1 MARRRMFSL
10 DVVDTDRFL
19 DMPSSTQA
27 LYFHLGMRADD
38 DGFVASPKRTT
49 AMCGCSADDLNLLA
63 AKGFVKPFESG
74 VLVIVDWRKNNQIRP
89 DRYVPTQFQ
98 NEKAQLGMS
107 DGIPAVNQSTYQR
120 VPQVSIGK
128 GRTDKVSIKR
138 ERKAD
143 KPPRPRFTPPS
154 EDDAIAYFCEQGS
167 SAVEAKS
174 FIDYFTANGWKIGG
188 RASMKDWQA
197 AARNWIRRS
206 GQYNRP
212 QTRNATQE
220 SPSDTL
226 SRVADRLKAGDFS
239 LLEVGK

>member
-74 VLVIVDWRKNNQIRP
+74 VLVIVDWKKNNLIRP
-89 DRYVPTQFQ
+89 DRYTPTQFQ
-98 NEKAQLGMS
+98 EEKAQL
-107 DGIPAVNQSTYQR
+107 GIPAVNQSAYRR
-120 VPQVSIGK
+120 VPQDRLGKARIGK
-128 GRTDKVSIKR
+128 DSVKSEST
-138 ERKAD
+138 AD

-154 EDDAIAYFCEQGS
+154 EDDAITYFCEQGS
-167 SAVEAKS
+167 SAAEAKS
-174 FIDYFTANGWKIGG
+174 FIDYYAANGWKVGG
-188 RASMKDWQA
+188 RSSMKDWQA
-197 AARNWIRRS
+197 AARNWLRRA
-206 GQYNRP
+206 GQYTRP
-212 QTRNATQE
+212 QTRNVSQE
-220 SPSDTL
+220 SPADTL

>member
-1 MARRRMFSL
+1 MAHRRMFSL

-74 VLVIVDWRKNNQIRP
+74 VLVIVDWKKNNLLRP
-89 DRYVPTQFQ
+89 DRYTPTQFQ
-98 NEKAQLGMS
+98 KEKAQL
-107 DGIPAVNQSTYQR
+107 GIPAVNQSTYQR

-128 GRTDKVSIKR
+128 DSIDKVSVKR

-174 FIDYFTANGWKIGG
+174 FIDYFTANGLKIGG

-212 QTRNATQE
+212 QTRNTTQE

>member
-63 AKGFVKPFESG
+63 AKGFVRPFESG

-89 DRYVPTQFQ
+89 DRYTPTQFLD
-98 NEKAQLGMS
+98 EKAQL
-107 DGIPAVNQSTYQR
+107 GIPAVNQTETKTTYQR
-120 VPQVSIGK
+120 VPQDRVGK
-128 GRTDKVSIKR
+128 ERSGKDKESP
-138 ERKAD
+138 AD
-143 KPPRPRFTPPS
+143 KPPRPRFSPPS
-154 EDDAIAYFCEQGS
+154 EDEAITYFCGQGS
-167 SAVEAKS
+167 SAAEAKS
-174 FIDYFTANGWKIGG
+174 FVDYFTANGWKVGG
-188 RASMKDWQA
+188 RACMKDWQA
-197 AARNWIRRS
+197 AARNWIRRA
-206 GQYNRP
+206 GQYARP
-212 QTRNATQE
+212 QTRNITQE

-226 SRVADRLKAGDFS
+226 SRVADRLKSGDFS

>member
-74 VLVIVDWRKNNQIRP
+74 VLVIVDWKKNNLIRP
-89 DRYVPTQFQ
+89 DRYTPTQFQ
-98 NEKAQLGMS
+98 EEKAQL
-107 DGIPAVNQSTYQR
+107 GIPAVNQNTYQR

-128 GRTDKVSIKR
+128 DSIDKVSVKR

-188 RASMKDWQA
+188 RTSMKDWQA

-212 QTRNATQE
+212 QTRNTTQE